1 MILTNKSLKN
11 VKDEIEKKA
20 TISDLEKALTN
31 NEKLAELVSTFE
43 TTFADKETTRKKFS
57 NLEKSVSRSS

>member
-11 VKDEIEKKA
+11 VKDELEKKP

-43 TTFADKETTRKKFS
+43 NTFADKETTRKKFS
-57 NLEKSVSRSS
+57 NLEKSVSRST